1 MTAKLR
7 TSSQSH
13 HTVSS
18 EAWAKLLTAKH
29 QTVANKG
36 TGKTVTVG
44 GKKTSRPTAEQAK
57 ANAQKMA
64 DDMKRE
70 AVSQGQAT
78 RAVIAA
84 RLKEYKKIGVGAI
97 IPKFGDPNSS
107 MNRW

>member
-1 MTAKLR
+1 MT
-7 TSSQSH
+7 
-13 HTVSS
+13 V
-18 EAWAKLLTAKH
+18 AKLLTAKH

-70 AVSQGQAT
+70 AVSQGLAKQWMAS
-78 RAVIAA
+78 RV
-84 RLKEYKKIGVGAI
+84 KEHKKIGVGAI